1 LRDVP
6 KGTHQRDEYF
16 ALGIRE
22 VATGIAFLNNAGGLV
37 HGAIGLSSIVVTE
50 NLEWKIAGF
59 DLVSELNEIGRGV
72 NGQASIV
79 HGAYMVPD
87 QYKPDE
93 YRRGDWQSIPQGPPW
108 AIDSWGLG
116 CLIREVYGG
125 GAMTSAEE
133 LRDIQHIPKVL
144 LKEYQKL
151 LGSQPAR
158 RYNPKKLIENSSLFE
173 NKLVETIAFIDN
185 LSLKD
190 AIEKEYFFRHLPRV
204 MEGLATVT
212 VERKIL
218 PKLCSALEF
227 GAAPALAITPMLQA
241 AKNLPI
247 EVFEKKIIPT
257 IVKLYD
263 KTDRAIRVALLE
275 HLQKYVHAMD
285 EKMTD
290 EIIYEKISTGFTDQD
305 PFVRELTLRTVLLL
319 APKLTQRTLGSSLL
333 KHLSKLQVDEE
344 PAIRANTTICLGNVA
359 TYLSESTA
367 KRVLCNA
374 FTRALRDAFPN
385 ARQAGLMALKYTTQY
400 YEPVEVSSRIVP
412 SIAPLTTDIEQSVR
426 EEAFET
432 MTVFVE
438 ILRRNSNAMKLGPE
452 EAQRMLEAEQ
462 AEAHEKAKK
471 KASKAGAMLSW
482 AVDKMANAVGQ
493 VGNDSDSVNN
503 GDNIDL
509 NSEVFAAKSFGSSAP
524 PPRLYGLTPNASPN
538 PSPNPSPA
546 QAVKS
551 RGGGYVNNSSPIYE
565 EEPPPSLKNFG
576 SEEDL
581 SHNNNNNNNNN
592 NNFSNQEPQAPANI
606 SNPSDGWG
614 DMDDDDEDYS
624 GFDKEEEEARA
635 RLSKISTTSSRPAST
650 TTRPGVSL
658 GGGMGAKKMSNAS
671 ATSDGWGS
679 EDIDEAFSA
688 PAPAAQRRPTNSSG
702 GHVTLGAKKL
712 GAKPLKLGAKKILSA
727 KDIDLESML
736 G

>member
-1 LRDVP
+1 MQLEDHLKDVP

-22 VATGIAFLNNAGGLV
+22 VATGIAFLNNAVGLV

-93 YRRGDWQSIPQGPPW
+93 YRRGDWQSVPEGPPW

-125 GAMTSAEE
+125 GAMTSAEQ

-158 RYNPKKLIENSSLFE
+158 RYNPKKLIENSTLFE

-241 AKNLPI
+241 AKNLPV

-290 EIIYEKISTGFTDQD
+290 EIIYDKISTGFNDQD

-333 KHLSKLQVDEE
+333 KHLSKLQVDEQ

-400 YEPVEVSSRIVP
+400 YEPVELSSRIVP
-412 SIAPLTTDIEQSVR
+412 SIAPLMTDVEQSVR

-432 MTVFVE
+432 MNVFME
-438 ILRRNSNAMKLGPE
+438 IPSKKLKRDEIRPG
-452 EAQRMLEAEQ
+452 RS
-462 AEAHEKAKK
+462 AKNVR
-471 KASKAGAMLSW
+471 SGTSR
-482 AVDKMANAVGQ
+482 
-493 VGNDSDSVNN
+493 
-503 GDNIDL
+503 
-509 NSEVFAAKSFGSSAP
+509 SA
-524 PPRLYGLTPNASPN
+524 RES
-538 PSPNPSPA
+538 
-546 QAVKS
+546 
-551 RGGGYVNNSSPIYE
+551 E
-565 EEPPPSLKNFG
+565 EE
-576 SEEDL
+576 SEQSWIDV
-581 SHNNNNNNNNN
+581 
-592 NNFSNQEPQAPANI
+592 I
-606 SNPSDGWG
+606 
-614 DMDDDDEDYS
+614 
-624 GFDKEEEEARA
+624 
-635 RLSKISTTSSRPAST
+635 
-650 TTRPGVSL
+650 V
-658 GGGMGAKKMSNAS
+658 GG
-671 ATSDGWGS
+671 
-679 EDIDEAFSA
+679 
-688 PAPAAQRRPTNSSG
+688 
-702 GHVTLGAKKL
+702 
-712 GAKPLKLGAKKILSA
+712 
-727 KDIDLESML
+727 
-736 G
+736 